1 MSSKGKH
8 VIPSGGKWSIREAGS
23 SRASKTFLTQGEAV
37 EAARKIARSEGATL
51 YIHGKDGLIRDRR
64 SYANDVFPGKKQ

>member
-23 SRASKTFLTQGEAV
+23 SRASRTFPTQDEAV
-37 EAARKIARSEGATL
+37 EAARKIARIEGATL
-51 YIHGKDGLIRDRR
+51 YIHGKDGLIRNRR
-64 SYANDVFPGKKQ
+64 SYANDPLPAKK